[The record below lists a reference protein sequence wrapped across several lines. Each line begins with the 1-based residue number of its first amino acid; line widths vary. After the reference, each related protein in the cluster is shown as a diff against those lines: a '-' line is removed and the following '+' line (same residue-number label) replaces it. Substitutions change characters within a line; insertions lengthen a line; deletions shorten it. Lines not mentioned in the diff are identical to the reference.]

1 MPIRCVAFGKK
12 PVPCASAKVYNI
24 TSRFDERVYDITVGL
39 DKMVYDI
46 IVKLERRLTMSGSQ
60 KFVLVISILN
70 ILGGIFAIIA
80 GIAAVLV
87 ANQAANE
94 ATPRIIAV
102 GVLMMLCGLLQI
114 LTGLVGIRAAR
125 GAGKSG
131 LFYNMAL
138 ATLIGNIASIL
149 GSIAATGFSVAILFT
164 IVLPA
169 LMYICARRIRMQG
182 E

>member
-1 MPIRCVAFGKK
+1 
-12 PVPCASAKVYNI
+12 
-24 TSRFDERVYDITVGL
+24 
-39 DKMVYDI
+39 MVYDI

-70 ILGGIFAIIA
+70 ILGGVFAIIA

-114 LTGLVGIRAAR
+114 LTGLVGIRATR
-125 GAGKSG
+125 DAGKSG

-138 ATLIGNIASIL
+138 ASLIINIASIL

-164 IVLPA
+164 IILPVL
-169 LMYICARRIRMQG
+169 MFICARRLRMQG